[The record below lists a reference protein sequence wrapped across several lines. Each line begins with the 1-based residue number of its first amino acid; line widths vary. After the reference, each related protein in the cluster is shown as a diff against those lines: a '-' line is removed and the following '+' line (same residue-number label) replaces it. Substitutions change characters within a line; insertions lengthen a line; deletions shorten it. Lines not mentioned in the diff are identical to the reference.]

1 MSPAS
6 RKKTIRGL
14 ILAGLVLLVGGV
26 WLERLRRD
34 AASEAAPNGG
44 RAVASAPTTSG
55 SAARGADAV
64 QSSSVAPSPSSVRR
78 TLADAGGPVYLRINE
93 LRLVHP
99 APKVRGHLRA
109 NVNSAY
115 YDYPSEPGDAGGPGS
130 VELGEST
137 HGKFYEIPRSVSY
150 EIYFELLLPR
160 GQKVSGTAETV
171 NLTSATGTLSDKV
184 PYTEEYNLYMTGHGM
199 RAREPTAVVS
209 YTITETP

>member
-6 RKKTIRGL
+6 TRKTIRGVV
-14 ILAGLVLLVGGV
+14 LAALVLFAGGL

-44 RAVASAPTTSG
+44 KAVPSAPTVSG
-55 SAARGADAV
+55 SPARAPAAGG
-64 QSSSVAPSPSSVRR
+64 SSSATPSPSSVRR

-99 APKVRGHLRA
+99 GPKVRGHLRA

-150 EIYFELLLPR
+150 ELYFELLLPR
-160 GQKVSGTAETV
+160 GQKVSGTAETL
-171 NLTSATGTLSDKV
+171 NLTSASGTLSDKV

-199 RAREPTAVVS
+199 RAREATAVVS
-209 YTITETP
+209 FTITETP

>member
-1 MSPAS
+1 MA
-6 RKKTIRGL
+6 
-14 ILAGLVLLVGGV
+14 ALVLLGGGL
-26 WLERLRRD
+26 WLERLRRE

-44 RAVASAPTTSG
+44 AKVASAPTVSG
-55 SAARGADAV
+55 SAARAAAATARPP
-64 QSSSVAPSPSSVRR
+64 SAAPAPSSARR

-99 APKVRGHLRA
+99 GSKVRGHLRA

-160 GQKVSGTAETV
+160 AQKLSGTAETL
-171 NLTSATGTLSDKV
+171 NLTSASGTLSDKV
-184 PYTEEYNLYMTGHGM
+184 PYTEEYDLYMTGHGM
-199 RAREPTAVVS
+199 KARDPTAVVS